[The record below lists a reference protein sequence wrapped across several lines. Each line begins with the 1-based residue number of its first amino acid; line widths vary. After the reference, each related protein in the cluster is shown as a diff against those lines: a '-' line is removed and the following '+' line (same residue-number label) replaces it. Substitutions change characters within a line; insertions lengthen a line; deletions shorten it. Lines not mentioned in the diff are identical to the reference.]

1 MSLHYSEYN
10 PSNENKENT
19 RVKKGVTRK
28 RRCKLEATKIKNLL
42 NSFEGLE
49 NESSNLADFNPP
61 PKPELTKIKNQ
72 SSDTPKTDT
81 SKAEQKPI
89 IDDQS
94 DNSVQPHDYSTLNND
109 IANIL
114 DNISKGAPDLKE
126 AIKNLNNI
134 TQSFDSTSKN
144 INQII
149 ENIEK
154 KNNTLGKLIYE
165 DSLYTNINGVAL
177 DLRAL
182 IQDVKDNPT
191 KYMKAY
197 FQGKK

>member
-1 MSLHYSEYN
+1 MSLHYSEYI

-109 IANIL
+109 AANKQYYQQYYNQSIPYYTQTGNQQTVTNNKSQL
-114 DNISKGAPDLKE
+114 LDKLNYMINLLEEQKEHKTDNITEELILYMFLGVFVIFVVD
-126 AIKNLNNI
+126 
-134 TQSFDSTSKN
+134 SFARA
-144 INQII
+144 
-149 ENIEK
+149 
-154 KNNTLGKLIYE
+154 GK
-165 DSLYTNINGVAL
+165 YT
-177 DLRAL
+177 R
-182 IQDVKDNPT
+182 
-191 KYMKAY
+191 
-197 FQGKK
+197 

>member
-42 NSFEGLE
+42 NSYEGLE

-81 SKAEQKPI
+81 SKAEQKSI
-89 IDDQS
+89 IDDQT
-94 DNSVQPHDYSTLNND
+94 DNPVQPHDYSTLNND
-109 IANIL
+109 IANKQYYQQYYNQSIPYYTQAGNQETITNNKSQL
-114 DNISKGAPDLKE
+114 LDKLNYMINLLEEQKEHKTDNITEELILYMFLGVFVIFVVD
-126 AIKNLNNI
+126 
-134 TQSFDSTSKN
+134 SFARA
-144 INQII
+144 
-149 ENIEK
+149 
-154 KNNTLGKLIYE
+154 GK
-165 DSLYTNINGVAL
+165 YT
-177 DLRAL
+177 R
-182 IQDVKDNPT
+182 
-191 KYMKAY
+191 
-197 FQGKK
+197 

>member
-81 SKAEQKPI
+81 SKAEQKSI
-89 IDDQS
+89 IDDQT
-94 DNSVQPHDYSTLNND
+94 DNPVQPHDYSTLNND
-109 IANIL
+109 IANKQYYQQYYNQSIPYYTQTGNQQTVSNKSQL
-114 DNISKGAPDLKE
+114 LDKLNYMINLLEEQKEHKTDNITEELILYMFLGVFVIFVVD
-126 AIKNLNNI
+126 
-134 TQSFDSTSKN
+134 SFARA
-144 INQII
+144 
-149 ENIEK
+149 
-154 KNNTLGKLIYE
+154 GK
-165 DSLYTNINGVAL
+165 YT
-177 DLRAL
+177 R
-182 IQDVKDNPT
+182 
-191 KYMKAY
+191 
-197 FQGKK
+197 

>member
-81 SKAEQKPI
+81 SKAERRRAGRRRSSRKEKRRRKEKRKI
-89 IDDQS
+89 LKL
-94 DNSVQPHDYSTLNND
+94 YS
-109 IANIL
+109 
-114 DNISKGAPDLKE
+114 
-126 AIKNLNNI
+126 
-134 TQSFDSTSKN
+134 
-144 INQII
+144 
-149 ENIEK
+149 
-154 KNNTLGKLIYE
+154 
-165 DSLYTNINGVAL
+165 
-177 DLRAL
+177 
-182 IQDVKDNPT
+182 
-191 KYMKAY
+191 
-197 FQGKK
+197 